1 MLRVLVAAAVGLLMS
16 ILSSS
21 NSAVACAGLLLANRA
36 QVHRCRFHGRVS
48 LSPLCTS
55 PEMEAK
61 YNKKM
66 QALRDE
72 LDLRRKTE
80 IHEVEERKN
89 NQISELMKNHEKAF
103 HDFKNYHDDVTFQN
117 LALISL
123 LKVLPACSLTPLL
136 QPCCVVSPGNWCS
149 NLPQIWPVPWWKY
162 WHYCFPGSCT
172 PLHEQSSC
180 ALG

>member
-1 MLRVLVAAAVGLLMS
+1 MS

-21 NSAVACAGLLLANRA
+21 NAAVARVGLLLANRA
-36 QVHRCRFHGRVS
+36 QVHRRRFCGRVS

-66 QALRDE
+66 QALREE
-72 LDLRRKTE
+72 LELRRKTE

-89 NQISELMKNHEKAF
+89 SQINELMKNHEKAF

-123 LKVLPACSLTPLL
+123 LKVLPACSLTLLL
-136 QPCCVVSPGNWCS
+136 QPWCVVSPGTWS
-149 NLPQIWPVPWWKY
+149 SDLPWIWPVPWWKS
-162 WHYCFPGSCT
+162 WHCCFPGSCT
-172 PLHEQSSC
+172 PLHEQSFC
-180 ALG
+180 A